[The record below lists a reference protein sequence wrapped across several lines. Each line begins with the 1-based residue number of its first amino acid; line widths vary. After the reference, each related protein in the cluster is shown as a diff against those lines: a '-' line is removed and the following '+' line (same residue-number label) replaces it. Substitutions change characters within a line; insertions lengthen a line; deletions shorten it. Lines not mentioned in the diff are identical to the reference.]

1 MSSFVI
7 NGTTSTCLI
16 STRPAYF
23 GTRRIAPVA
32 AITHV
37 KAEGAQPV
45 VEILRPAQRHTIECE
60 AVEVPSA
67 GAPFAPFLAQIL
79 AQRQSTALTM
89 AAVADRYEAT
99 AALTDE
105 PYRVCVATI

>member
-1 MSSFVI
+1 M
-7 NGTTSTCLI
+7 
-16 STRPAYF
+16 
-23 GTRRIAPVA
+23 
-32 AITHV
+32 
-37 KAEGAQPV
+37 